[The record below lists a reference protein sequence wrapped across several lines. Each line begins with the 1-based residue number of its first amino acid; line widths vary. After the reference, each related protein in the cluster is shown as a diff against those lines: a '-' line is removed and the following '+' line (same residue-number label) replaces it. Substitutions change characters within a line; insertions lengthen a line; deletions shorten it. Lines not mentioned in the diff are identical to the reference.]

1 MNLIQTIVLGIV
13 EGLGEFLPISSTF
26 HLILASKI
34 MGIGETE
41 MVKLFQVFIQSGAIL
56 AVLVLFWRDF
66 LNKNIWK
73 NLILSFVPTALMGF
87 VLHGFIKNTLFDA
100 FWLQI
105 VVFFVVG
112 LIFLSVDES
121 KEQTTKRLNY
131 PDAIIIGIAQTAAI
145 LPGVSRA
152 GAVMVCMLLLGYGR
166 KESAKYSFLLAVPTI
181 LAAGIWD
188 VYKNKSL
195 LIGGEM
201 LPYLAVG
208 SLVAFVVAMFLVTWF
223 MNFNRRY
230 GLKPWGWYRMVLA
243 TVCVL
248 IGLR

>member
-1 MNLIQTIVLGIV
+1 MQTIVLGIV

-26 HLILASKI
+26 HLILVSKLMQI
-34 MGIGETE
+34 EETE
-41 MVKLFQVFIQSGAIL
+41 MVKLFQVFIQSGAIM

-66 LNKNIWK
+66 LNKNSLK
-73 NLILSFVPTALMGF
+73 NLVLSFVPTALIGF

-105 VVFFVVG
+105 AVFFVVG
-112 LIFLSVDES
+112 LVFLSVDES
-121 KEQTTKRLNY
+121 KGMTTKRMSY
-131 PDAIIIGIAQTAAI
+131 RDAIIIGVAQTAAI

-166 KESAKYSFLLAVPTI
+166 KESAHYSFLLAVPTI
-181 LAAGIWD
+181 LAAGMWD
-188 VYKNKSL
+188 MYKNKNL
-195 LIGGEM
+195 LVGSDL
-201 LPYLAVG
+201 LPNLAVG
-208 SLVAFVVAMFLVTWF
+208 SLVAFVVAMFFVTWF

-230 GLKPWGWYRMVLA
+230 GLKPWGWYRLVLA

-248 IGLR
+248 IGLK